1 MLRLDTLSDLAT
13 APGPYAVAYLDATRA
28 KELGPQEVDKR
39 WRALRG
45 SLAEQGADEA
55 TLDAMEAAVGGHPD
69 VPGPHG
75 QALVGAGGRLV
86 GDFVLPGPPR
96 RETTRW
102 SPLPHLMPLV
112 AQLAPVV
119 PYVLALVDRVG
130 ADVTVH
136 GPGGESERSVE
147 GGTYPIQRTGLGGWA
162 ALRYLHR
169 TEDLWERNARQ
180 VADVI
185 ESGVRRTAARVVILA
200 GDVRARETLRKVLD
214 EPARDLVVELQTG
227 GRAEG
232 IDEEKLREEVDAVV
246 ARAAADADQAVVAQF
261 QEAHGR
267 ASAGVGPSFAVAG
280 LADTVEALRKAQVE
294 TLLVVDDPSSDAE
307 AWVGPDPVHLGLDR
321 SELTAL
327 GVSDPVRDRLDAALV
342 RAAAGTDAA
351 VVTLAPGQLDLPDGV
366 GAVLRYPDPTT

>member
-1 MLRLDTLSDLAT
+1 MIRLDTLTGLAT
-13 APGPYAVAYLDATRA
+13 APGPFAVAYLDATQA
-28 KELGPQEVDKR
+28 KELGPQEVEKR

-55 TLDAMEAAVGGHPD
+55 TLDEMQAAVGRHD
-69 VPGPHG
+69 VPGEHG
-75 QALVGAGGRLV
+75 QALVAAHGRLL
-86 GDFVLPGPPR
+86 GDYALPGRPR
-96 RETTRW
+96 RETARW

-112 AQLAPVV
+112 AQLRPVV

-136 GPGGESERSVE
+136 GPGGESEATVD
-147 GGTYPIQRTGLGGWA
+147 GGTYPIHRTGLGGWS

-169 TEDLWERNARQ
+169 TEDLWERNARE

-232 IDEEKLREEVDAVV
+232 IDEEKLREKVDGVV
-246 ARAAADADQAVVAQF
+246 ARAAADADQAAVAQF
-261 QEAHGR
+261 QEAYGR
-267 ASAGVGPSFAVAG
+267 ASAGIGPIFAVAG
-280 LADTVEALRKAQVE
+280 LADAVEALRKAQVE

-307 AWVGPDPVHLGLDR
+307 AWVGPEPVHLGLDR
-321 SELTAL
+321 SELSAL
-327 GVSDPVRDRLDAALV
+327 GVDDPIRDRLDAALI

-351 VVTLAPGQLDLPDGV
+351 VVTLAPGQLDLRDGL
-366 GAVLRYPDPTT
+366 GAVLRYPDPT